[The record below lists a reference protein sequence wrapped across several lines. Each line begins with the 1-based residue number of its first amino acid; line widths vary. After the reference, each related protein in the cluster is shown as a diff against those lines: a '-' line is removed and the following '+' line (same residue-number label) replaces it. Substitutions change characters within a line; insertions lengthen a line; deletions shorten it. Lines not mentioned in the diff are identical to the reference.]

1 MKEKL
6 EQVESKILENEQQ
19 KAVEQDKIVEV
30 L

>member
-6 EQVESKILENEQQ
+6 EQVENKILENEQQ